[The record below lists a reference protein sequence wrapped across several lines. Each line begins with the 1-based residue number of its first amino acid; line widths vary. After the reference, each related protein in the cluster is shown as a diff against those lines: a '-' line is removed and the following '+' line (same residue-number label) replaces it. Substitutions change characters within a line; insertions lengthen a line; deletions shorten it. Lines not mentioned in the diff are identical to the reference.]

1 MPKTNKNFKK
11 KYLYKNFYLPP
22 FKSFI
27 NKTQSRNAKHPYWQ
41 EIEIKSEEEN
51 ERVAMI
57 LDVTQDYKNS
67 FNFQK

>member
-1 MPKTNKNFKK
+1 M
-11 KYLYKNFYLPP
+11 PP

-57 LDVTQDYKNS
+57 TKIVLTSRNKTEKYFLPSELVIPRGKAI
-67 FNFQK
+67 